1 MLQRLSIAWAV
12 IACLAIGPAMAQ
24 PKPVTLWHVFNL
36 ETDMIYGGIKSFNE
50 TQTAYR
56 VDSRLVPANQL
67 VAELIKAIATGSVP
81 DLVTLDNPV
90 VASFSAQGSLLD
102 LTDRVGKSKF
112 IKPDVYFKGPWA
124 SGIWK
129 SRIFAVPRDAN
140 TLALCYNADMFRA
153 KGLDP
158 AAPPKTWSELTADAA
173 KLKDPAKNVFGF
185 GFSAMQAEE
194 GVFQW
199 LPFLYQ
205 AGGSIDHLDAPEAA
219 QSLQLL
225 VDFVKSGSASLDV
238 LNQRQYEVTNT
249 FMAGNTAMVMCGPW
263 ELPRLRNEAKFDW
276 KLTLLPVK
284 DGKDIRASS
293 LGGYDWVVPKDA
305 QNADG
310 AFAFIEFM
318 AQPRIVSEGW
328 NTGRLPPRT
337 DIVID
342 NPQWPQAY
350 AIYHEQ
356 LQSARARGPHP
367 QWPDLS
373 RPMQTAI
380 QEAITGKR
388 TAAEALADAAKK
400 VQPIL
405 AKTPL

>member
-1 MLQRLSIAWAV
+1 MLRRLFVA
-12 IACLAIGPAMAQ
+12 LAAIMWLALAPAKAQ
-24 PKPVTLWHVFNL
+24 PKSVSLWHVFNL
-36 ETDMIYGGIKSFNE
+36 ETDMIYGGIKAFNE
-50 TQTAYR
+50 TQSKFRIDA
-56 VDSRLVPANQL
+56 RLVPANQL

-90 VASFSAQGSLLD
+90 VASFAAQGSLLD
-102 LTDRVGKSKF
+102 LTDPVHGSKV
-112 IKPDVYFKGPWA
+112 IKPEVYFKGPWA
-124 SGIWK
+124 SGLWK
-129 SRIFAVPRDAN
+129 GRIFAVPRDAN
-140 TLALCYNADMFRA
+140 TLVLCYNADMFRA

-158 AAPPKTWSELTADAA
+158 NNPPKTWSELVIDAMTLTD
-173 KLKDPAKNVFGF
+173 KVKKVYGF

-205 AGGSIDHLDAPEAA
+205 AGGSIDHLDSAEAA
-219 QSLQLL
+219 GSLQLL

-249 FMAGNTAMVMCGPW
+249 FMSSNTAMIPCGPW
-263 ELPRLRNEAKFDW
+263 ELPRLRNEAKFEW
-276 KLTLLPVK
+276 KQALLPVK
-284 DGKDIRASS
+284 DGKNIRASS
-293 LGGYDWVVPKDA
+293 LGGYDWIIPKNA

-318 AQPRIVSEGW
+318 ADPKIVAEGW

-337 DIVID
+337 DIVIA
-342 NPQWPQAY
+342 NPQWPQSY
-350 AIYHEQ
+350 SIYHEQ
-356 LQSARARGPHP
+356 LETARARGPHP
-367 QWPDLS
+367 QWPELS
-373 RPMQTAI
+373 RAMQTAI

-388 TAAEALADAAKK
+388 TAADALADAAKK
-400 VQPIL
+400 IQPIL